1 MADGTAKLQNTDSIQ
16 ALQIT
21 QLPKCLQFAND
32 EHNDNRLSNIVV
44 CRKFRHTT
52 QHGAIEGKTQTKIQ
66 LVQNLHILPGMV
78 RITINP
84 LTAARVNGVR
94 CRGVAVFEVNKV
106 NAFLY
111 GESN

>member
-66 LVQNLHILPGMV
+66 LPRRFRQLP
-78 RITINP
+78 RKF
-84 LTAARVNGVR
+84 R
-94 CRGVAVFEVNKV
+94 
-106 NAFLY
+106 
-111 GESN
+111 